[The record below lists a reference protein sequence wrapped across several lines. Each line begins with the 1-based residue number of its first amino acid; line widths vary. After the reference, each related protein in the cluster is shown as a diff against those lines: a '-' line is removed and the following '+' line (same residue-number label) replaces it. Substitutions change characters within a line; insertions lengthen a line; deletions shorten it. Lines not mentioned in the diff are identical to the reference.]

1 MPGVTAGGL
10 EARAPLAEI
19 DLARERGADHPVQRP
34 VHGGPSDTGRVALN
48 GFEELLG
55 AHMSLL
61 AQENLQ
67 NQIAL
72 V

>member
-1 MPGVTAGGL
+1 
-10 EARAPLAEI
+10 
-19 DLARERGADHPVQRP
+19 VQRP